1 MSNNLPNIKSRVLYL
16 AEIKGLGKQKFCE
29 QIGLTYGNFTGKSKE
44 TPLNSNSIG
53 NILTIVPDANP
64 AWLLTGNGEPLIE
77 NKGVKL
83 HTDITI
89 KHKAIPLV
97 KQQAVA
103 GFGNADFA
111 IDDADVKDYYVVP
124 KFKDRRID
132 FMIEV
137 SGSSMYP
144 KYNSGDIVACRIL
157 RESKALQWNKVHVVA
172 TIEQGMLVKRIK
184 KSEDANCLLMV
195 SDNKDYDP
203 FDLPK
208 DEITGVAIVV
218 GVIRLE

>member
-1 MSNNLPNIKSRVLYL
+1 
-16 AEIKGLGKQKFCE
+16 
-29 QIGLTYGNFTGKSKE
+29 
-44 TPLNSNSIG
+44 
-53 NILTIVPDANP
+53 
-64 AWLLTGNGEPLIE
+64 
-77 NKGVKL
+77 
-83 HTDITI
+83 
-89 KHKAIPLV
+89 
-97 KQQAVA
+97 
-103 GFGNADFA
+103 
-111 IDDADVKDYYVVP
+111 
-124 KFKDRRID
+124 
-132 FMIEV
+132 
-137 SGSSMYP
+137 MYP